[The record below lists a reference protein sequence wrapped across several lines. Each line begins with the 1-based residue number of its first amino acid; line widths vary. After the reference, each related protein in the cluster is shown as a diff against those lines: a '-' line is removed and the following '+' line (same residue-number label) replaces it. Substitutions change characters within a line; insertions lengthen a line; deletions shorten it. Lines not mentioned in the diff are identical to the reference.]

1 MHAQFLTALRF
12 ALLVPYAVLNA
23 ADPAGFSQWKGAELK
38 SYDKKLAPKI
48 DAQKIGSAS
57 LATYGNHSLM
67 ILHREGS
74 GQAEWHEKQAD
85 LFIVPSG
92 EATLVVGGTV
102 VDPNTTEPNEIRGPS
117 IKDGVSKHLGPGD
130 VVHIAAKTPHQVMLD
145 PGKQITYA
153 VMKVNE

>member
-1 MHAQFLTALRF
+1 MRTVL
-12 ALLVPYAVLNA
+12 ALLAASAVLGA
-23 ADPAGFSQWKGAELK
+23 ADPAGFAQWKGADLK
-38 SYDKKLAPKI
+38 SYEKKLAPKI
-48 DAQKIGSAS
+48 DAQKIGSAA
-57 LATYGNHSLM
+57 LGNYGNHSFM
-67 ILHREGS
+67 IIHREAS

-85 LFIVPSG
+85 LFIVQSG

-102 VDPNTTEPNEIRGPS
+102 VDPKTTEPNEIRGPS
-117 IKDGVSKHLGPGD
+117 IKDGVTKHLGPGD

>member
-1 MHAQFLTALRF
+1 MKTVFT
-12 ALLVPYAVLNA
+12 LLAAAAVLGA
-23 ADPAGFSQWKGAELK
+23 ADPAGFGQWKGAELK
-38 SYDKKLAPKI
+38 GYEKKLAPKM
-48 DAQKIGSAS
+48 DAQKIGVAA
-57 LATYGNHSLM
+57 LGDYGNHSLL
-67 ILHREGS
+67 IGHREAS

-85 LFIVPSG
+85 LFIVQSG
-92 EATLVVGGTV
+92 EATLVVGGTM
-102 VDPNTTEPNEIRGPS
+102 VDAKTTEPHEMRGPS

>member
-1 MHAQFLTALRF
+1 MRTVLVLIASSAL
-12 ALLVPYAVLNA
+12 YGA
-23 ADPAGFSQWKGAELK
+23 ADPAGFGQWKGAELK

-57 LATYGNHSLM
+57 LANYGNHNLM
-67 ILHREGS
+67 IIHREAS

-85 LFIVPSG
+85 LFIVESG

-102 VDPNTTEPNEIRGPS
+102 VDPKTTEPNEIRGPS

-145 PGKQITYA
+145 AGKQITYA